1 MVKKMKRLIPVFLM
15 LILMSA
21 PVYADD
27 YQDGENAYRRGDYR
41 AAFEKFEPLAEQGN
55 GQAQWLLA
63 GLYARGMGVARDY
76 AQALKWSAI
85 AGANG
90 VEIGIIGRDMLQKQ
104 MTPKQIN
111 EGYRAAREWM
121 REYNKK

>member
-1 MVKKMKRLIPVFLM
+1 MKKMKRVIPVFLM

-41 AAFEKFEPLAEQGN
+41 TAFEKFMPLAEQGDA
-55 GQAQWLLA
+55 QSQWLVA
-63 GLYARGMGVARDY
+63 RLYARGMGVVRDY
-76 AQALKWSAI
+76 VQALKWSVI

-90 VEIGIIGRDMLQKQ
+90 VEIGSNR
-104 MTPKQIN
+104 
-111 EGYRAAREWM
+111 
-121 REYNKK
+121 

>member
-1 MVKKMKRLIPVFLM
+1 MKKMKRVIPVFLM

-41 AAFEKFEPLAEQGN
+41 TAFEKFMPLAEQGDA
-55 GQAQWLLA
+55 QSQWLVA
-63 GLYARGMGVARDY
+63 GLYARGMGVVRDY
-76 AQALKWSAI
+76 VQALKWSVI

-90 VEIGIIGRDMLQKQ
+90 VEIGSIGRDILQKQ
-104 MTPKQIN
+104 MTPDQIN
-111 EGYRAAREWM
+111 EAYRAAGKWM

>member
-41 AAFEKFEPLAEQGN
+41 GAFEKFEPLAEQGN
-55 GQAQWLLA
+55 ARAQWLVA

-76 AQALKWSAI
+76 VQALKWSAI
-85 AGANG
+85 VGANG
-90 VEIGIIGRDMLQKQ
+90 VEIGSIGRDILQKQ
-104 MTPKQIN
+104 MTPNQIN